1 MLDPLIFGDN
11 QFFGVSHMSEERGME
26 RMRRFQDNQAIIDV
40 IDDAYDAGIRA
51 FSFTTHDRVAQL
63 CDHFR
68 ENRERYPDICF
79 YPALPYAQK
88 YAQLVN
94 EKGLFGAVSDVVFSK
109 QSTSQ
114 VLDTIARGSK
124 LLFTQDP
131 VEVMK
136 LLVDA
141 ELKMFRDLNLKVVF
155 LQNIVTD
162 LILGYGIPDF
172 FIAFV
177 QYIEERYQA
186 KAGFITLNMPRLVE
200 FLTRSGI
207 ENPIVCSAINQA
219 GFQMNPSREAYEK
232 ALASYSFQPMAM
244 SIMAAGAIKPKEALE
259 YVGELPGI
267 QSVLF
272 GASSKAN
279 IVETKRI
286 MEEKWKKK
294 ELDCLT

>member
-26 RMRRFQDNQAIIDV
+26 RLRRFQDNQAIIDV
-40 IDDAYDAGIRA
+40 IDIAYDAGIHA

-68 ENRERYPDICF
+68 QKKDRYPDIRF

-88 YAQLVN
+88 YAHLVN
-94 EKGLFGAVSDVVFSK
+94 EKGLFGAVSDVVFSN
-109 QSTSQ
+109 QNASQ
-114 VLDTIARGSK
+114 VIDTLTRGSK
-124 LLFTQDP
+124 VLFSQDP
-131 VEVMK
+131 IEVMK

-141 ELKMFRDLNLKVVF
+141 ELKMFRDLNVKVVF

-162 LILGYGIPDF
+162 LILGFGIPDF
-172 FIAFV
+172 FIAFQ
-177 QYIEERYQA
+177 QYIEEKYQA
-186 KAGFITLNMPRLVE
+186 KAGFITLNMPRLVD
-200 FLTRSGI
+200 FLLKSGI

-219 GFQMNPSREAYEK
+219 GFQMNPSREAYEQTLSK
-232 ALASYSFQPMAM
+232 LPFQPMAM
-244 SIMAAGAIKPKEALE
+244 SIMAAGAIAPKEALE
-259 YVGELPGI
+259 YVGSLPGI

-272 GASSKAN
+272 GASTKAN

-286 MEEKWKKK
+286 MEEIWEKKK
-294 ELDCLT
+294 LDCLM